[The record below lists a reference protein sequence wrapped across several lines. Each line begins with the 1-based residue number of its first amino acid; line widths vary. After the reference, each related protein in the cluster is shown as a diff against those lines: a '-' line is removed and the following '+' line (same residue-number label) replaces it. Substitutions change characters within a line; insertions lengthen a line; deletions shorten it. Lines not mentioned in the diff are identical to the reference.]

1 MKFRFNLLAANLP
14 RLHWL
19 LLAVLINSAAMSVF
33 AATQLVEI
41 GRYTST
47 GTIALQ
53 LPKFQEQ
60 FADGTRI
67 SEIKVAEY
75 NGNLVVKRKGYSA
88 SGDCRTE
95 IAPIM
100 DSSGKIIPSTSVTTV
115 GTRIFFTKAI
125 KVDLLRCSDDGCHE
139 LEGVDGLNGVETL

>member
-1 MKFRFNLLAANLP
+1 MKYQINSLAANLP

-19 LLAVLINSAAMSVF
+19 LLAVLLNLVAMPVF

-60 FADGTRI
+60 FADGIRI
-67 SEIKVAEY
+67 SEIKVAEH

-100 DSSGKIIPSTSVTTV
+100 NSSGQIIPSTSVTSV
-115 GTRIFFTKAI
+115 GTRVFFTRAI
-125 KVDLLRCSDDGCHE
+125 KADLLRCSDDGCQD
-139 LEGVDGLNGVETL
+139 LEGPM